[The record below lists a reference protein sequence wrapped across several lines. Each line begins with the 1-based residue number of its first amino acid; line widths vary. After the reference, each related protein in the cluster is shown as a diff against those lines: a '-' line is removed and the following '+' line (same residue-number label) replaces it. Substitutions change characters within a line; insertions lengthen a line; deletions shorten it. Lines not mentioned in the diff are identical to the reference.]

1 MKKLKTLT
9 GPDATAVPP
18 EDRSDSI
25 EHPRDDAPTDDA
37 PTDDAPLAR
46 RPNRGGDRDDAGP
59 RWVA

>member
-9 GPDATAVPP
+9 GPDATTVPP
-18 EDRSDSI
+18 EDRSDPHPI
-25 EHPRDDAPTDDA
+25 ERGDPLPGEE
-37 PTDDAPLAR
+37 APLDR

>member
-1 MKKLKTLT
+1 MKRLKTLT

-18 EDRSDSI
+18 EDRA
-25 EHPRDDAPTDDA
+25 EPRHEPEDAGHDGRA
-37 PTDDAPLAR
+37 HLER

>member
-37 PTDDAPLAR
+37 PLAR